1 MKTSLL
7 EYSKLILSKV
17 SFSEALFEKELRK
30 NVYQLSDA
38 EKLDLQTWCN
48 HHFGTNYG
56 PLIHRCF
63 YTGEGLHKMAC

>member
-1 MKTSLL
+1 MKTTLL

-30 NVYQLSDA
+30 NVYQLSDE
-38 EKLDLQTWCN
+38 EKLDLQVWCN

-56 PLIHRCF
+56 PIIDRCF
-63 YTGEGLHKMAC
+63 YTGKGLHKMAC

>member
-1 MKTSLL
+1 MKTTLL

-38 EKLDLQTWCN
+38 EKLDLQAWCN
-48 HHFGTNYG
+48 HHFGTSYG
-56 PLIHRCF
+56 PIIDRCF
-63 YTGEGLHKMAC
+63 YTPEGLHKMAC